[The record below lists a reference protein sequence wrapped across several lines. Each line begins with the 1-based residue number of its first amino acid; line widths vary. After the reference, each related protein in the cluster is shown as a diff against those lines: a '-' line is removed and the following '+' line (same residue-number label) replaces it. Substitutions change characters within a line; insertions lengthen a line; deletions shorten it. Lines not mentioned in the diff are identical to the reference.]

1 MRAAGKTF
9 GGLIVFALLLGA
21 GFAPPALVSE
31 ASAQRTPKGAPVP
44 FEAELAKARRERA
57 FLSFNEHIA
66 NVPASRIKDLPVVNG
81 RMGDRVTMSEGH
93 IMHFPLGYL
102 VTATYMLDRQRTRSG
117 TGYAT
122 AAAELEP
129 NPAYAMVQRFDAE
142 LGPVCARTE
151 DKANDIK
158 AEFRLRPGQT
168 MAVILDMPGRFD
180 SITREKSR
188 SYLVFVG
195 TEERYVALD
204 ATARRLLAHCRS
216 GAREPT
222 IPHDGL
228 PLNQAMVTGVGG

>member
-1 MRAAGKTF
+1 MRAAGKVL
-9 GGLIVFALLLGA
+9 GGLMALALLVGA
-21 GFAPPALVSE
+21 GFSSDAW
-31 ASAQRTPKGAPVP
+31 AQRSPKGAPVP
-44 FEAELAKARRERA
+44 FEVELSKSRRERA

-81 RMGDRVTMSEGH
+81 RMGDRVTVSEGH
-93 IMHFPLGYL
+93 TLHFPLGYL
-102 VTATYMLDRQRTRSG
+102 VTATYMLDKQRTRSG
-117 TGYAT
+117 AGSAI

-129 NPAYAMVQRFDAE
+129 NPAYAMVQRFDTE

-168 MAVILDMPGRFD
+168 MAIILDMPGRFD
-180 SITREKSR
+180 SVTREKSR

-195 TEERYVALD
+195 TEERYVAVD
-204 ATARRLLAHCRS
+204 QTARRLLAHCRS

-222 IPHDGL
+222 IPHDGS